1 MKGHPGGRE
10 HSLRMLELAALP
22 HGVRILD
29 MGAGAGETL
38 ALLRESGFD
47 AVGID
52 LSPRAPEV
60 LRAVPHSETNTES
73 PLFMARTAFA
83 PSFPVE
89 CEPA

>member
-22 HGVRILD
+22 PGARILD

-52 LSPRAPEV
+52 LSPR
-60 LRAVPHSETNTES
+60 
-73 PLFMARTAFA
+73 
-83 PSFPVE
+83 
-89 CEPA
+89 